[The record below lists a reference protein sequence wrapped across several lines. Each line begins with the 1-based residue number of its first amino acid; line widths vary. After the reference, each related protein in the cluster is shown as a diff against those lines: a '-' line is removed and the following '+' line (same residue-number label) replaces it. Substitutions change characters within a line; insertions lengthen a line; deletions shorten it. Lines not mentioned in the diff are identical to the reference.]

1 MVVQHNLTAMNS
13 NRMLGL
19 SNSALAKSSEKL
31 SSGYRVN
38 RAADDAAGLA
48 ISEKMRRQIR
58 GLTQASAN
66 CQDGVS
72 ICQIADG
79 ALDEVHDMLK
89 RGEELAVKAANDT
102 NTTEDRDYIQSELDA
117 LATEIDRVHSTT
129 VFNEQKIFSENGI
142 TPAYKAPDGNIS
154 LMTDGGI
161 RVEVGLI
168 DVDGNR
174 VPTADDA
181 AATGTANS
189 SEVANSE
196 LAQFAKLAAANAVS
210 KLASAYPNLFAAS
223 STSNIQVGLELS
235 NIDGKGKTLASAS
248 LNMTSSS
255 GNVIMSYRMRIDTT
269 DYPID
274 QFAGYSDAQKAD
286 LAAVVAHEMT
296 HLMMYDT
303 VNTGMVGSDKFPQWF
318 IEGAAQ
324 TSSGDNGWLSN
335 SLDAD
340 STDAEIKSYMSKI
353 SDMPYG
359 AGYLATMYLGMSASG
374 ASMSDVTGSNIAK
387 GLDKILTDVAKGKSF
402 DEAINDNTAG
412 KFTSVSDFVNKFKN
426 ASGDSLAFA
435 KNLINA
441 RGANGAGS
449 ILYPLNNSESQAF
462 APASLSSAAGSYTI
476 NTENTWFSNGYGAD
490 INWPELGNDEGTGGG
505 NGNGFMIQAGAESGQ
520 YIHLKQFNI
529 SADALLGGQKMDVTG
544 NYSES
549 GSVGNNSGDLS
560 ATHSSAEAAGNTI
573 NLIKEADR
581 RVSIVRSYYGAVQNR
596 LEHTIKNLDNV
607 VENTTS
613 AESQIRDTDMAQE
626 MVRFSNTNILAQAGQ
641 AMLAQSNQSNQG
653 ILSLLQ

>member
-19 SNSALAKSSEKL
+19 SNLTLAKSTEKL

-48 ISEKMRRQIR
+48 ISEKMRRQVR

-89 RGEELAVKAANDT
+89 RCEELAVKAANDT
-102 NTTEDRDYIQSELDA
+102 NTSEDREYIQSEINA
-117 LATEIDRVHSTT
+117 LVTEIDRVHSTT

-142 TPAYKAPDGNIS
+142 TPSAKAPSGDIS
-154 LMTDGGI
+154 FLTDTGI
-161 RVEVGLI
+161 MVEIGLV
-168 DVDGNR
+168 DADGNR
-174 VPTADDA
+174 IAGTDDSS
-181 AATGTANS
+181 ATGTANPS
-189 SEVANSE
+189 SVANSE

-210 KLASAYPNLFAAS
+210 KLASAYPNLFSAAS
-223 STSNIQVGLELS
+223 TNNVQVGLDLS

-248 LNMTSSS
+248 LSMTSSS
-255 GNVIMSYRMRIDTT
+255 GNLIMSYRMKIDTT

-274 QFAGYSDAQKAD
+274 QFTSFSDAKKAD
-286 LAAVVAHEMT
+286 LAAVIAHEMT

-303 VNTGMVGSDKFPQWF
+303 VNTGMVGSDKFPLWF
-318 IEGAAQ
+318 IEGTAQ

-353 SDMPYG
+353 TDMPYG

-374 ASMSDVTGSNIAK
+374 ASMSDVTNGNIAA
-387 GLDKILTDVAKGKSF
+387 GLDKILTDVATGKSF
-402 DEAINDNTAG
+402 DEAINDNTGG
-412 KFTSVSDFVNKFKN
+412 KFTSVNDFVNRFRN
-426 ASGDSLAFA
+426 ASDDSLTFS
-435 KNLINA
+435 KDLISA
-441 RGANGAGS
+441 RGTNGAGS
-449 ILYPLNNSESQAF
+449 ILYPLNSSEAAAF
-462 APASLSSAAGSYTI
+462 APGSLSSASGSYTI
-476 NTENTWFSNGYGAD
+476 NPENKWFSNGYGD
-490 INWPELGNDEGTGGG
+490 NINWPKIGDHEGEGGG

-520 YIHLKQFNI
+520 YIHLDQFNI
-529 SADALLGGQKMDVTG
+529 SADALLGGQKLDVI
-544 NYSES
+544 
-549 GSVGNNSGDLS
+549 GNNAGAGSTGYTS
-560 ATHSSAEAAGNTI
+560 ADMTVTHNSSEAAGNTI

-581 RVSIVRSYYGAVQNR
+581 RVSVVRSYYGAVQNR
-596 LEHTIKNLDNV
+596 LEHTIKNLDNI
-607 VENTTS
+607 VENTTA
-613 AESQIRDTDMAQE
+613 AESQIRDTDMARE

-641 AMLAQSNQSNQG
+641 AMLAQSNQANQG

>member
-19 SNSALAKSSEKL
+19 SNLTLAKSTEKL

-89 RGEELAVKAANDT
+89 RCEELAVKAANDT
-102 NTTEDRDYIQSELDA
+102 NTSEDRAYIQSELDA

-142 TPAYKAPDGNIS
+142 TPAYKAPSGNIS
-154 LMTDGGI
+154 FLTDGGI
-161 RVEVGLI
+161 QVEVGLI

-174 VPTADDA
+174 ISAADDA
-181 AATGTANS
+181 AATGTVNS
-189 SEVANSE
+189 TDVANSE

-210 KLASAYPNLFAAS
+210 KLASAYPNLFATS
-223 STSNIQVGLELS
+223 STNNIQVGLDLA

-248 LNMTSSS
+248 LSMSSSS
-255 GNVIMSYRMRIDTT
+255 GNVIMSYKMKIDTT
-269 DYPID
+269 DYPIS
-274 QFAGYSDAQKAD
+274 QFASFSDAQKAD

-303 VNTGMVGSDKFPQWF
+303 VNTGMVGSDKFPLWF
-318 IEGAAQ
+318 IEGTAQ

-335 SLDAD
+335 SLDAG
-340 STDAEIKSYMSKI
+340 STDAEIKSYMSQI
-353 SDMPYG
+353 TGMPYG
-359 AGYLATMYLGMSASG
+359 AGYLGTMYLGMSASG
-374 ASMSDVTGSNIAK
+374 ASMSDVTGTNIAK

-402 DEAINDNTAG
+402 DDAIKDNTSG
-412 KFTSVSDFVNKFKN
+412 KFTSVGDFVNEFKT

-435 KNLINA
+435 KDLISA
-441 RGANGAGS
+441 RGTNGAGS
-449 ILYPLNNSESQAF
+449 ILYPLNNSEAQAF
-462 APASLSSAAGSYTI
+462 APGSLSSASGSYTI
-476 NTENTWFSNGYGAD
+476 NPENTWFSNAYGTD
-490 INWPELGNDEGTGGG
+490 INWPKMGDDEGTGGG
-505 NGNGFMIQAGAESGQ
+505 NGNGFYIQAGAESGQ

-544 NYSES
+544 NYSEP
-549 GSVGNNSGDLS
+549 GAGGYNSGDVS
-560 ATHSSAEAAGNTI
+560 VTHSSAEAAGNTI

-581 RVSIVRSYYGAVQNR
+581 RVSIVRSYYGATQNR

-626 MVRFSNTNILAQAGQ
+626 MVRYSNTNILAQAGQ
-641 AMLAQSNQSNQG
+641 AMLAQSNQANQG